1 MTMRHHR
8 LVLTGQASE
17 QRVRVPMATLADAL
31 DALLEGARAAARFA
45 VEGESV
51 RKGKRPAWLEAA
63 CEFDV
68 TGLSSGSAVIDIEAP
83 PLGDVSPLSASGGG
97 PDLFRDDD
105 ARSLGDRTAIEL
117 LGDVLV
123 AGLDPRADDV
133 RADRALLESCAR
145 LARIVSGTGY
155 DGLRL
160 EGLGGD
166 RHHVELVPASAERY
180 DRLRDLTPAA
190 KAVLL
195 RASLDTI
202 SATSPAVVLRLA
214 DGTKVSARLEN
225 QDRDGLAALFGSQV
239 TVSGKLYFR
248 ASGGPLHIIAESI
261 RPATEQDRVFD
272 ALPIAPD
279 LAPVVDPAALEA
291 ARGVSAF
298 FGTWPGDETE
308 EELLEMVRTDR

>member
-1 MTMRHHR
+1 MKHHR
-8 LVLTGQASE
+8 LVLTGRASE
-17 QRVRVPMATLADAL
+17 SGIRVPMATLSGAL

-83 PLGDVSPLSASGGG
+83 ALGDLSPLSVWGGG
-97 PDLFRDDD
+97 SNLFQD
-105 ARSLGDRTAIEL
+105 ADERSLGDRTAIEL
-117 LGDVLV
+117 LGDVLA
-123 AGLDPRADDV
+123 AGLDPGGEDV

-145 LARIVSGTGY
+145 LARTTDGTGY
-155 DGLRL
+155 DALRL
-160 EGLGGD
+160 EGLGSDG
-166 RHHVELVPASAERY
+166 HHVELTPASAERY

-225 QDRDGLAALFGSQV
+225 QDRDGLAALFGTQV
-239 TVSGKLYFR
+239 AVSGKLHFR
-248 ASGGPLHIIAESI
+248 PSGGPLHVIAGSI

-272 ALPIAPD
+272 ALPVITD
-279 LAPVVDPAALEA
+279 LFPVVDFAALEA
-291 ARGVSAF
+291 APGVSGF

-308 EELLEMVRTDR
+308 DELIEMVRAVR